1 MQDPILHPTRL
12 KESPSDPPGI
22 PDDPKETEIVSENL
36 NTTPTLKRK
45 PKVSKLIEET
55 PDVTPPLEETPEPT
69 PPKEE
74 MPTDLNMENVVVING
89 KQVEIKPT
97 KVKYFRNKT
106 VACYGYIKAI
116 PLTEFLSYDVGVLNK
131 TKSADQLLYDFLVAV
146 FDDSAFVR
154 DNYDEMTAANIDEI
168 VKIFGR
174 LNNID
179 EKEEAARKNREAQ
192 GNR

>member
-12 KESPSDPPGI
+12 KESPKDSPEI
-22 PDDPKETEIVSENL
+22 PEKPEETKIVSKNL
-36 NTTPTLKRK
+36 NETPTLKIK
-45 PKVSKLIEET
+45 PEVSKLVEET
-55 PDVTPPLEETPEPT
+55 PDATPFLEEIPDPT

-74 MPTDLNMENVVVING
+74 MPTDLNMENVVVINN
-89 KQVEIKPT
+89 KKIEIKPT
-97 KVKYFRNKT
+97 KLKYFRNKT
-106 VACYGYIKAI
+106 TACYGYIKAI